1 MYCTYHVL
9 YVLRAV
15 YVLRTMYC
23 TYCVPR
29 TVRTAYHVLYALRA
43 ACVLRYT
50 ACRGTPGGGGGGG
63 LRPERDGERA
73 QGGDVGE
80 TWMARYPRPRRERP
94 GNER

>member
-43 ACVLRYT
+43 ACVLR
-50 ACRGTPGGGGGGG
+50 AVVPQAAEEEADSDQSAMENA
-63 LRPERDGERA
+63 LKGE
-73 QGGDVGE
+73 
-80 TWMARYPRPRRERP
+80 M
-94 GNER
+94 